1 MTIRHF
7 KFAKAQIFAL
17 GFLIC
22 ATTILAPSGTWAE
35 PRFSVLPSDDIY
47 ADSTRY
53 YLDFFHARIA
63 AIVGQPLDTTITIF
77 LASTEKEFNQQAGF
91 QPPDWGAGLALLDE
105 NRIVIK
111 SPKYLPVNKS
121 FRELIGHELA
131 HIMLYRAANGRWL
144 PRWIHEGLAMY
155 VSGEW
160 RIGQDI
166 LVARVVWTGR
176 LMNLTEL
183 EDLTTFNG
191 AEAQLAYT
199 ESYLA
204 ITRLLKRTDP
214 LVLSDLLALYRE
226 NKDFHRSWKAT
237 LGVDYGTWSANWYS
251 SVSRQ
256 YHLFIFIFDSEVF
269 WIVLTI
275 GFILMIIIK
284 RRQNARVR
292 RRWKREEMLKPPDDS
307 YKKYFDGYHDEENKV

>member
-1 MTIRHF
+1 MRFH
-7 KFAKAQIFAL
+7 KAWALAL
-17 GFLIC
+17 GLLLCIGPGITVSEAAAQARFV
-22 ATTILAPSGTWAE
+22 ILPENDS
-35 PRFSVLPSDDIY
+35 F
-47 ADSTRY
+47 ADSARY
-53 YLDFFHARIA
+53 YLNFFHNRIA
-63 AIVGQPLDTTITIF
+63 DLVGVPLDTTVTVY
-77 LASTEKEFNQQAGF
+77 LASTEDEFHLNAGF
-91 QPPDWGAGLALLDE
+91 QPPDWGAGLAILDE

-111 SPKYLPVNKS
+111 SPKYFRIDKS

-131 HIMLYRAANGRWL
+131 HIMLHRAADGRWL
-144 PRWIHEGLAMY
+144 PRWIHEGFSMY

-176 LMNLTEL
+176 LLHLTQL

-204 ITRLLKRTDP
+204 TSRLVKRTDP
-214 LVLSDLLALYRE
+214 LILSDMLALYRL
-226 NKDFHRSWKAT
+226 NHDFHRSWKST
-237 LGVDYGTWSANWYS
+237 LGIDYGTWAANWYS

-269 WIVLTI
+269 WIALTI
-275 GFILMIIIK
+275 CFLLLVIIK
-284 RRQNARVR
+284 KRQNAKTK
-292 RRWKREEMLKPPDDS
+292 RRWRRDDMFNPPDNS
-307 YKKYFDGYHDEENKV
+307 HKQYYDGYYDEENKV

>member
-1 MTIRHF
+1 MTAKRLI
-7 KFAKAQIFAL
+7 FAKAQIITL

-22 ATTILAPSGTWAE
+22 ATAIVAPSRALGE
-35 PRFSVLPSDDIY
+35 PRFIVLPADDIY
-47 ADSTRY
+47 ADSARY

-63 AIVGQPLDTTITIF
+63 PIVGQPLDTTITVF
-77 LASTEKEFNQQAGF
+77 LASSEEEFNRYAGF

-131 HIMLYRAANGRWL
+131 HVMLHRAAGGRWL

-204 ITRLLKRTDP
+204 ISRLLKRTDP

-237 LGVDYGTWSANWYS
+237 LGVDYGTWAANWYS
-251 SVSRQ
+251 SVSHQ
-256 YHLFIFIFDSEVF
+256 YHLFIFVFDSEVF

-275 GFILMIIIK
+275 GFILLIIIK
-284 RRQNARVR
+284 KRQNARVR
-292 RRWKREEMLKPPDDS
+292 RRWKRDEMLHPPDDN
-307 YKKYFDGYHDEENKV
+307 YKKYFDGYYDEENKA